1 MMSIVSNRKPAPI
14 KHDPLFAE
22 DVLQGLG
29 AERKHLSS
37 RFFYNAQG
45 DRLFQAIMAS
55 PEYYLTDCEHEIF
68 AGQGRKIAE
77 SLAAGG
83 PFELSELGSGD
94 GLKTQLLLDALYSI
108 DAEFTYRPIDI
119 SANSLDLLSERL
131 TAGRPWLKID
141 AIHGDYMH
149 VLAARQ
155 LQDPLSDGPRK
166 VIMFL
171 GSNLGNY
178 AHEKAPDFLRLIRG
192 TMRPGDALLIGL
204 DLQKEPSVIRAA
216 YNDAG
221 GHTRDFNL
229 NLLLRINGELGGDF
243 DLSAF
248 EHAPEYDE
256 VTGAARSFLRSMTS
270 QTIHVAVL
278 DQDFHFAKGE
288 KIFMEISQK
297 YSREQIEGLAVD
309 AGFQIGEQYFD
320 SRHYFTDQIWF
331 AD

>member
-1 MMSIVSNRKPAPI
+1 MQI

-29 AERKHLSS
+29 AEHKHLSS
-37 RFFYNAQG
+37 RFFYDIEG

-68 AGQGRKIAE
+68 AEQGRQIAE
-77 SLAAGG
+77 SLAASG

-108 DAEFTYRPIDI
+108 NAEFTYRPIDI
-119 SANSLDLLSERL
+119 SANSLELLSERL
-131 TAGRPWLKID
+131 TQGRPWLKID

-149 VLAARQ
+149 VLAARR
-155 LQDPLSDGPRK
+155 LQNPLADGPRQ

-171 GSNLGNY
+171 GSNLGNFLHQN
-178 AHEKAPDFLRLIRG
+178 ALNFLRLIRG
-192 TMRPGDALLIGL
+192 TMRLGDALLIGL
-204 DLQKEPSVIRAA
+204 DLHKDPAVIRAA

-229 NLLLRINGELGGDF
+229 NLLHRINRELGGDF
-243 DLSAF
+243 DLDAF
-248 EHAPEYDE
+248 EHAPEYDAA
-256 VTGAARSFLRSMTS
+256 TGAARSFLKSMRS
-270 QTIHVAVL
+270 QTVHIAAL
-278 DQDFHFAKGE
+278 DRDFHFDAGE

-297 YSREQIEGLAVD
+297 YSRQLIEELAAD
-309 AGFQIGEQYFD
+309 ADFHIGREYVD
-320 SRHYFTDQIWF
+320 SRHYFTDQIWW
-331 AD
+331 AG